1 MSNNNVNV
9 ALTLAIQLIE
19 AGLEISREVKAKHD
33 QDQVMEDA
41 DLTVLFDKAAVA
53 HQAALD
59 AIAAAKAAGR

>member
-1 MSNNNVNV
+1 MNNNVNV

-19 AGLEISREVKAKHD
+19 AGLEISQKIKAK
-33 QDQVMEDA
+33 QDQNQAMTDA
-41 DLTVLFDKAAVA
+41 DLDELFARAATA

>member
-19 AGLEISREVKAKHD
+19 AGLEISAEIKAKHD
-33 QDQVMEDA
+33 LNLSMSDVE
-41 DLTVLFDKAAVA
+41 LGVLFAKAATA